1 MCKVGIYKIEN
12 KINKKVYIGQSI
24 NIEMRWKNHIRN
36 YNLNKNKCKKVQS
49 DWNIYGKDNFEF
61 KILEL
66 INIDKLTKYDRNF
79 LMTFREHYNMIKYNS
94 IKEGYNDPDYFPKM
108 RDRKEFNGI
117 ILPNNFYNNLDS
129 LMDIED
135 IKNRITIL

>member
-1 MCKVGIYKIEN
+1 
-12 KINKKVYIGQSI
+12 
-24 NIEMRWKNHIRN
+24 
-36 YNLNKNKCKKVQS
+36 
-49 DWNIYGKDNFEF
+49 
-61 KILEL
+61 
-66 INIDKLTKYDRNF
+66 
-79 LMTFREHYNMIKYNS
+79 MIKYNS